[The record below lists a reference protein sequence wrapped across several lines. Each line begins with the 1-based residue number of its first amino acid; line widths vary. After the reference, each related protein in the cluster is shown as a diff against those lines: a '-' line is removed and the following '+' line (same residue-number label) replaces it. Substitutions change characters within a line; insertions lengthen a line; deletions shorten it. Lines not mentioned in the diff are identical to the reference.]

1 MISFNDYLYQGE
13 EIQSVHRQINEHRL
27 VHALMITGE
36 PGTGKKTLAFL
47 IARALLCQA
56 DHDIPCGHCEGCVT
70 AASGEHPDLTVIEKG
85 IPLSSETSKGR
96 STIPVE
102 DIREMIRQCSRF
114 AYEGGNRVIVI
125 PDAENMT
132 IQAQNSLLKILEEPP
147 ANTYFLLT
155 SGRAEQI
162 LTTVRSRCRMIR
174 LVPWETDYISK
185 QLTDAGIDP
194 ATAIKAASVSGGS
207 IGNAFRLAADDEYW
221 KLREEIMNAFF
232 RNRNRSS
239 VLGFSTAWKDR
250 KTEAPVMFEILEQ
263 YVHQLLRYR
272 LYKEKK
278 DFPDT
283 FPEEWQAFAASADME
298 KIMLLQDG
306 ISAARQ
312 QCEFNVNFQAVIER
326 LLLLFIGEGELWQQ

>member
-85 IPLSSETSKGR
+85 VPLSSETSKGR
-96 STIPVE
+96 ATIPVE

-155 SGRAEQI
+155 SGKSEQI
-162 LTTVRSRCRMIR
+162 LTTVRSRCRTIR
-174 LVPWETDYISK
+174 LKPWETEYISK
-185 QLTDAGIDP
+185 LLTDAGIDP

-250 KTEAPVMFEILEQ
+250 KSEAPVMFEILEQ
-263 YVHQLLRYR
+263 YVHQLLQYR
-272 LYKEKK
+272 LYQGKK
-278 DFPDT
+278 DYPEA

-298 KIMLLQDG
+298 KIMLLQDS
-306 ISAARQ
+306 ICAARQ
-312 QCEFNVNFQAVIER
+312 QCEYNVNFQAVIER
-326 LLLLFIGEGELWQQ
+326 LLLLFIGEGELWQK